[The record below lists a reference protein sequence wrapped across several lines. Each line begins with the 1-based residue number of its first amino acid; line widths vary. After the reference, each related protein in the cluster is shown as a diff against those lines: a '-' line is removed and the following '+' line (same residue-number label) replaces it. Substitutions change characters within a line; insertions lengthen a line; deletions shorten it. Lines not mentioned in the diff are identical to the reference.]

1 LVSAIG
7 SGRHSRIIVLE
18 LGPVAPAAART
29 APTAASTEFGTAAK
43 ASSETPDNGDENKGT
58 DQNSYDRRPP
68 FAELAKA
75 FCRGMIWMMGHILAI
90 SLFHA
95 FIPAAERLGSG
106 LHIVD
111 DIAGK

>member
-7 SGRHSRIIVLE
+7 SGRHSRIVVLE

-58 DQNSYDRRPP
+58 DHNSYDRRP
-68 FAELAKA
+68 
-75 FCRGMIWMMGHILAI
+75 LAI

-95 FIPAAERLGSG
+95 FIPAAERLGGG